1 MAAQALHWQLI
12 ETGYK
17 LPNTSGGLSEVDLLE
32 ERFEAFSDV
41 IRENGRGKV
50 IVCHS
55 DMLDHVRI
63 RRLLYEYGTTQGPVI
78 HVTRRSDSVAEY
90 LRTTTPDFDEEG
102 FLGEWPYREAE
113 IRDVSTFLFMSLEDT
128 VGGQDTI
135 DRHPSLSSTL
145 HNNLTTAQ
153 QLPAHLP
160 YVNKDLIRLLK
171 FIRGTYTNHVPYTSF
186 RSYYLSLT
194 YEHIAL
200 AIPHIQEL
208 SVGID
213 CWELRVDLLRDMHPE
228 SVVYQL
234 ALLRR
239 FSDLPVIFALR
250 TRSQGGTMPDLDR
263 NAEAAAYTTDILKL
277 ALKMGIEYVDVNNVV
292 PRDTK
297 ITLLGMKGNSKIIA
311 SWHDYSGQTSWLSPT
326 SYSFYKESVKMGAD
340 VVMMVNIAKDNEDNL
355 DVRKFSQHVQKD
367 VPLVAFNIGAVVSN
381 GLCFDLCSCFNVCD
395 PVLHRQGQFS
405 RIWNIYL
412 TPVSHALLPK
422 TSAPGQ
428 LSYLQIQQVCDSST
442 RRIVILLTN
451 QSWANVASLPNWT
464 TKGSELL
471 PFRQRPVQQSF
482 TSHSLCRLSPAGFTA
497 SVPRQRSGN
506 GGRLCRSYCG

>member
-1 MAAQALHWQLI
+1 MTHLPPAQLATFYSRPSSPAGQRYDKDSSMILVGQAGVGKSTIGSMASQALHWQLI
-12 ETGYK
+12 ETGYI
-17 LPNTSGGLSEVDLLE
+17 LPNTPGGLSHEVDLLD

-41 IRENGRGKV
+41 LRENGKGKV
-50 IVCHS
+50 IVCHA
-55 DMLDHVRI
+55 DMLEHVRI
-63 RRLLYEYGTTQGPVI
+63 RRLLHEYGTTHGPVI
-78 HVTRRSDSVAEY
+78 HVTRRPESVAEY
-90 LRTTTPDFDEEG
+90 LRMTTPEFDEEG
-102 FLGEWPYREAE
+102 FYGEWPYREAE

-128 VGGQDTI
+128 VGGQDTS

-153 QLPAHLP
+153 QSPIHLP

-213 CWELRVDLLRDMHPE
+213 CWELRADLLRDMRPE

-250 TRSQGGTMPDLDR
+250 TRSQGGMMPDLDR

-277 ALKMGIEYVDVNNVV
+277 ALKMGVEYVDVNNVV

-297 ITLLGMKGNSKIIA
+297 VMLLGMKGNSKIIA
-311 SWHDYSGQTSWLSPT
+311 SWHDYSGQTSWLSST
-326 SYSFYKESVKMGAD
+326 TYSFYKESVKLGAD
-340 VVMMVNIAKDNEDNL
+340 VVMMVNTAKDNEDNL

-367 VPLVAFNIGAVVSN
+367 VPLVAFNIGAVVSDVMY
-381 GLCFDLCSCFNVCD
+381 FSCE
-395 PVLHRQGQFS
+395 
-405 RIWNIYL
+405 
-412 TPVSHALLPK
+412 
-422 TSAPGQ
+422 
-428 LSYLQIQQVCDSST
+428 
-442 RRIVILLTN
+442 
-451 QSWANVASLPNWT
+451 
-464 TKGSELL
+464 GS
-471 PFRQRPVQQSF
+471 
-482 TSHSLCRLSPAGFTA
+482 
-497 SVPRQRSGN
+497 
-506 GGRLCRSYCG
+506 